1 MSNKDKVEKRIYPLG
16 RIEVRAAAD
25 GKGTIA
31 GYAAVFDQP
40 SVMIWGM
47 FRERIQ
53 KGAFAASLNDDV
65 RALWNH
71 NADFPIGRVKN
82 GSLRLSED
90 DTGLAFEID
99 PPKTQMAT
107 DFAETIRQGYVDA
120 MSFGFSVL
128 DETWDE
134 DEDGQAIRTL
144 LKVKL
149 YEVSPVT
156 FPAYPQTS
164 AEVRAIGLGD
174 KPDIPQL
181 PGRAAGGDG
190 AEQAQARLAMMR
202 RQLDLYILEHT
213 RS

>member
-1 MSNKDKVEKRIYPLG
+1 MGNENKFEKRVYPLG
-16 RIEVRAAAD
+16 RIEIRAADD

-40 SVMIWGM
+40 SVMIYGM

-53 KGAFAASLNDDV
+53 QGAFAASLTDDV

-71 NADFPIGRVKN
+71 NDDFPIGRVKN
-82 GSLRLSED
+82 GSLRLVED
-90 DTGLAFEID
+90 NTGLAFEID

-107 DFAETIRQGYVDA
+107 DFVETIRQGYVDA

-128 DETWDE
+128 EETWDE
-134 DEDGQAIRTL
+134 DADGQIIRTL

-164 AEVRAIGLGD
+164 AEVRSVIALGD

-181 PGRAAGGDG
+181 PGRATGGSD
-190 AEQAQARLAMMR
+190 AERAQGRLTVMR
-202 RQLDLYILEHT
+202 RMLDLMDMAD
-213 RS
+213 R